1 VIFYDWLVFI
11 EGNSLSDKL
20 KLLGVLSGGNISG

>member
-1 VIFYDWLVFI
+1 LVFI